1 METFFI
7 SDCHFGHK
15 NIIKYCNRP
24 YTSIEEMDEDLID
37 KWNKKVH
44 KNDIIY
50 IVGDLFYF
58 KVDNVSSI
66 LDRLK
71 GKKFLIRGNHD
82 SFFLKKI
89 DQTKYFIDVLS
100 YYETSLRDN
109 QLTLCHYPM
118 YSWKNSRKKNSYLI
132 FGHVHNNKDLYW
144 FDYYCQNDK
153 TLNAGVDVNNFEP
166 VNFDE
171 LKQNNNEFKRC
182 YRVN

>member
-15 NIIKYCNRP
+15 NVIKYCNRP
-24 YTSIEEMDEDLID
+24 YSSVEEMDEDIIS

-44 KNDIIY
+44 KNDIVY

-58 KVDNVSSI
+58 KINNAISI

-71 GKKFLIRGNHD
+71 GKLTLIRGNHD
-82 SFFLKKI
+82 DFFLKKI
-89 DQTKYFIDVLS
+89 NVNKYFQNVSL
-100 YYETSLRDN
+100 YEEISLREN
-109 QLTLCHYPM
+109 KITLCHYPM
-118 YSWKNSRKKNSYLI
+118 YSWKNSRRQNSYLV
-132 FGHVHNNKDLYW
+132 FGHVHNNKDMFW

-153 TLNAGVDVNNFEP
+153 TLNAGVDINNFEP

-171 LKQNNNEFKRC
+171 LKQNNEEFKRC